1 MSGKSL
7 LRIAIDGPAASGK
20 STTAR
25 MVAEKLG
32 FLYIDTG
39 AMYRALT
46 VAVLRAKIDPADE
59 KAIAKLAHETGI
71 ELIQSSGGVKTI
83 LNGEDVSADIRL
95 PEVTRVI
102 SIVSAH
108 AGLRRIMVEKQRQ
121 LALKENV
128 VMEGRDIGTKV
139 LPDAEIKVF
148 MVASIEQRAERRF
161 TELSAKGVKV
171 DLAEIAREIKMRDDL
186 DSTREASP
194 LKPAHDAVHLDTST
208 LSIEQQ
214 VEKVLELVREFQTDT
229 DYQSE

>member
-1 MSGKSL
+1 
-7 LRIAIDGPAASGK
+7 
-20 STTAR
+20 
-25 MVAEKLG
+25 
-32 FLYIDTG
+32 
-39 AMYRALT
+39 
-46 VAVLRAKIDPADE
+46 
-59 KAIAKLAHETGI
+59 
-71 ELIQSSGGVKTI
+71 
-83 LNGEDVSADIRL
+83 
-95 PEVTRVI
+95 
-102 SIVSAH
+102 
-108 AGLRRIMVEKQRQ
+108 
-121 LALKENV
+121 
-128 VMEGRDIGTKV
+128 MEGRDIGTKV

-194 LKPAHDAVHLDTST
+194 LKPARDAVHLDTST

>member
-1 MSGKSL
+1 MAANTL
-7 LRIAIDGPAASGK
+7 LRVAIDGPAASGK

-25 MVAEKLG
+25 MVAERLQ

-46 VAVLRAKIDPADE
+46 VAAMRAGIDPHDE
-59 KAIAKLAHETGI
+59 KAIALLARETLI
-71 ELIQSSGGVKTI
+71 ELVQSAGGVRTI

-102 SIVSAH
+102 SIISAH
-108 AGLRRIMVEKQRQ
+108 PGIRKIMVEKQRL
-121 LALKENV
+121 LAHRDNV
-128 VMEGRDIGTKV
+128 VMEGRDIGTNV
-139 LPDAEIKVF
+139 LPDAEVKVF

-161 TELSAKGVKV
+161 RELSAKGLKV

-194 LKPAHDAVHLDTST
+194 LKPAADAVHLDTSK

-214 VEKVLELVREFQTDT
+214 VEKVLQLVK
-229 DYQSE
+229 DYQAGINH